1 LFFLIDTPQSRWLSL
16 TEEEKEIVKLR
27 TQDNAV
33 VRKGKVNQAQYIEA
47 LKEPRL
53 WLIFISAM
61 VNNFQN
67 GGLIHF
73 SNVLVKSLGFN
84 TLDTILLQ
92 IPSGFVSALF
102 VFGGVML
109 HRKTGQLCYSVM
121 VLSTISGIG
130 CLLLAVLPQNGIKL
144 LAFYLSW
151 PCTGAYTLIVT
162 LISSTVS
169 GYSKKIFYNGI
180 LMIAYT
186 LGNFIGPLVILD
198 NEAPAYKSAMWV
210 YFTANV
216 LVCVCFVLM
225 RVWLSRLNVKK
236 APGRT
241 NEPTDVNLNLTD
253 REDPNYVYKF

>member
-1 LFFLIDTPQSRWLSL
+1 MIDTPQSRWLSL

-33 VRKGKVNQAQYIEA
+33 VRKGQVSKEQYFEA

-73 SNVLVKSLGFN
+73 SNVLVKSLGFD

-109 HRKTGQLCYSVM
+109 HRKTGQLCFSVM

-151 PCTGAYTLIVT
+151 PCTGAYTLIVS

-198 NEAPAYKSAMWV
+198 HEAPAYKSAMWV
-210 YFTANV
+210 YFAANV
-216 LVCVCFVLM
+216 LVCVCFVLI